1 MSDGVGRVHEK
12 IRSFQKKYY
21 LNMFIRGVI
30 LTLAILIGYFLLASV
45 LEHTLWLGQWFRLL
59 IFLTFFGV
67 AGYCVYKFMNQP
79 FKWWLAKRGLN
90 DEEAARLIGTS
101 MPSVNDR
108 LVNLIQLS
116 SSTEKESALTFASIQ
131 QKTQEFEP
139 LSFESVIDLRQNKK
153 YLKYLAIPV
162 LVILL
167 ILVIN
172 QNIIF
177 KSTQRI
183 VHFNREYSPE
193 APFTFLLKNETL
205 NAYYNE
211 NFTIKLQLKG
221 EAIPP
226 GAYIVSKNQRF
237 KLEPTGNGEFEYT
250 IERIQQPFSFQIE
263 AAGFF
268 SDPFQI
274 ELVNRP
280 EVTQFNVEL
289 EYPRYILRKNEKI
302 VNAGNLE
309 VPEGT
314 VVRWKLSTSNA
325 EKATIKFS
333 SENQPTEF
341 QEQSD
346 QLFSFTKK
354 FKDPDQYEIGLEN
367 DKSKNKERIA
377 YRIDVVK
384 DQFPQIVVNNYKDSV
399 LYQRVILGGMIGD
412 DYGVTQ
418 LSLNFRI
425 RNEDQQEVLSR
436 SVKIPVSKNQLQQ
449 NFFYNWSIDSL
460 NLKPG
465 DQLEYYLQVWDNDG
479 VNGRK
484 NTRSASYTFL
494 VPTKDN
500 LVTEISRS
508 QSQTEQTIDKSV
520 DKATRLQDQIEQANQ
535 KLKGKQNLDWQDK
548 KMLEDILNQ
557 KQGLDKMVEQ
567 LQEQNKLLEDK
578 KDAFTEQ
585 DERIKEKAEQIKKLM
600 EELLDEETKKLFEE
614 LKKLLQENSD
624 ISQIQ
629 KLLDKM
635 NQNTNNLEKEL
646 ERTLEL
652 FKQLQYDFKL
662 DQAIKDLQK
671 QVEEQKEL
679 LAKTESL
686 EKEQKD
692 PKSGKENK
700 NQKSDKESKNQKDQK
715 EGKDSE
721 SKDNKD
727 GKDSEA
733 KDQEGK
739 DQEGKDSNG
748 KEENKKDENSQKSD
762 SEKLAEDQQE
772 IMEDFQKTTEK
783 LEELEKLGEE
793 LDAND
798 ELPAEEDTKDIQE
811 QQKQSKEQLNQ
822 NQPSKSKAPQKKA
835 LQQMQEMQE
844 KMEGM
849 QSSMNMEMDT
859 ENLES
864 LRQILHGLVKLSFD
878 QEGLMKEFNELQ
890 QNDPRFNILAQQQL
904 KLKDDAKILEDSLLA
919 LGKRDQ
925 MMGSFITKEIGEL
938 NNHLEKVIESNRE
951 RRRPQAASEMQMTMT
966 SINNLA
972 LMLDDHFDMM
982 MQMMQN
988 AKMGKGKGK
997 PKKGEKSLGEMQ
1009 QQLNQRIQEL
1019 KNSGKSG
1026 RQLSEELAEM
1036 AAEQERIRRALQDM
1050 QEKMK
1055 KEGQMPGGDL
1065 PAKMEQTEMD
1075 LVNKQITEQM
1085 IKRQKE
1091 ILTRLLETEKSMREQ
1106 DMDDERKGETAKD
1119 YEKEIPKAFE
1129 EYLRLKEKEVEL
1141 LKTIPP
1147 KLYPYYKK
1155 EVSEYFKRMG
1165 TNE

>member
-1 MSDGVGRVHEK
+1 LTMSDEVGRIHEK

-21 LNMFIRGVI
+21 LNMFIRGAI

-45 LEHTLWLGQWFRLL
+45 LEHNLWMGQWFRLL
-59 IFLTFFGV
+59 MFITFFGV
-67 AGYCVYKFMNQP
+67 AGYCVYRFMNQP

-90 DEEAARLIGTS
+90 DEEAARLIGMS
-101 MPSVNDR
+101 MPSVRDR

-116 SSTEKESALTFASIQ
+116 SAGKDSSLTYASIQ

-139 LSFESVIDLRQNKK
+139 LSFESVIDLRENKK

-162 LVILL
+162 IIILL
-167 ILVIN
+167 ILLIN

-177 KSTQRI
+177 QSSQRI
-183 VHFNREYSPE
+183 VHFNREYSPQ
-193 APFTFLLKNETL
+193 APFNFVVQNEALT
-205 NAYYNE
+205 AFYNE
-211 NFTIKLQLKG
+211 NFTIKLKLEG
-221 EAIPP
+221 TAIPP
-226 GAYIVSKNQRF
+226 NAYIVSKTQRF
-237 KLEPTGNGEFEYT
+237 KLEPMGNGEFEYT
-250 IERIQQPFSFQIE
+250 IERIQQPFAFQVE

-268 SDPFQI
+268 SDPYKI

-280 EVTQFNVEL
+280 EVTQFTVEL
-289 EYPRYILRKNEKI
+289 EYPRYISRKNEKI

-309 VPEGT
+309 IPEGT
-314 VVRWKLSTSNA
+314 LVRWKLMTSNA
-325 EKATIKFS
+325 EKASITFS
-333 SENQPTEF
+333 SDTLVNQF
-341 QEQSD
+341 LGQD
-346 QLFSFTKK
+346 NQLFIYSKK
-354 FKDPDQYEIGLEN
+354 FKETDHYEIALQN
-367 DKSKNKERIA
+367 DKSTNKEKIA
-377 YRIDVVK
+377 YNVDVIK
-384 DQFPQIVVNNYKDSV
+384 DQYPQIVVNNYKDSI
-399 LYQRVILGGMIGD
+399 LYERVILGGMIGD

-425 RNEDQQEVLSR
+425 RNEDQEEVLNR
-436 SVKIPVSKNQLQQ
+436 AVKIPVSRNQLQQ

-460 NLKPG
+460 DLNPG

-484 NTRSASYTFL
+484 STRSASYTFL

-500 LVTEISRS
+500 LVAEISRS
-508 QSQTEQTIDKSV
+508 QSQTEQAIDKSV
-520 DKATRLQDQIEQANQ
+520 DKATKLQDQIEQANQ

-567 LQEQNKLLEDK
+567 LQEQNKLLEEK

-600 EELLDEETKKLFEE
+600 DELLDEETKKLFEE

-671 QVEEQKEL
+671 QVQEQKEL
-679 LAKTESL
+679 LNKTESL
-686 EKEQKD
+686 EKENKD
-692 PKSGKENK
+692 SKNGKENK
-700 NQKSDKESKNQKDQK
+700 NQKSDKEGKDNKGKDK
-715 EGKDSE
+715 EGKDKE
-721 SKDNKD
+721 
-727 GKDSEA
+727 GKE
-733 KDQEGK
+733 QEGK
-739 DQEGKDSNG
+739 DNEPKDQNSKDQNQEN
-748 KEENKKDENSQKSD
+748 KEESDSQKSD
-762 SEKLAEDQQE
+762 SEKLAEEQQE

-783 LEELEKLGEE
+783 LDELEKLGKELDNDEE
-793 LDAND
+793 L
-798 ELPAEEDTKDIQE
+798 PGEEESKEVQE
-811 QQKQSKEQLNQ
+811 QQQQSKEQLDQ
-822 NQPSKSKAPQKKA
+822 NQPSKSKTPQKKA
-835 LQQMQEMQE
+835 LQQMQQMQQQ
-844 KMEGM
+844 MEGM
-849 QSSMNMEMDT
+849 QSSMSMEMDM
-859 ENLES
+859 ENMES

-878 QEGLMKEFNELQ
+878 QEGLMKEFNELA
-890 QNDPRFNILAQQQL
+890 QNDPRFNTLAQLQL
-904 KLKDDAKILEDSLLA
+904 KLKDDAKVLEDSLLA
-919 LGKRDQ
+919 LGKRDP

-938 NNHLEKVIESNRE
+938 NNHLDKVIESNRE

-988 AKMGKGKGK
+988 AKMGKGKKGK
-997 PKKGEKSLGEMQ
+997 PKSGKSLGEMQ
-1009 QQLNQRIQEL
+1009 QQLNQKIQEL
-1019 KNSGKSG
+1019 KNGGKSG

-1036 AAEQERIRRALQDM
+1036 AAEQERIRRALQEM

-1055 KEGQMPGGDL
+1055 NEGQMPGGDL
-1065 PAKMEQTEMD
+1065 PSKMEQTEMD
-1075 LVNKQITEQM
+1075 LVNKQITDQLV
-1085 IKRQKE
+1085 KRQKE
-1091 ILTRLLETEKSMREQ
+1091 ILTRLLEAEKSMREQ
-1106 DMDDERKGETAKD
+1106 DMDEERKGETAKD